1 MVGAHDLEWHR
12 LDDPQSERVIGI
24 AHLSGRSLSP
34 AAQNMMAALSAG
46 EG

>member
-1 MVGAHDLEWHR
+1 MAPARRSAIGAL
-12 LDDPQSERVIGI
+12 IGI